1 MPLSSE
7 AIAEI
12 VDDLDKKEGYY
23 LVSNI
28 LPSLDLSQVES
39 LLDELE
45 EVREELSLKKET
57 SVLFDIREINKSYYA
72 YIKRLGKDYPN
83 TYLGLMRFRE
93 EKVYKLTN
101 KFTGAEKIIRGL
113 GLEQKELQTYLKI
126 EFLYPERV
134 IRSYLFYDGNLEIP
148 RTPQKADIEAEN
160 YSTEAQG
167 KNVVF
172 REDWNAIFDKKTWY
186 TEEIQEDT
194 ILKKFNISNKEQNR
208 EQKTTRLNS
217 EDYKKLI
224 TNLDAKKRYYLASKV
239 IQNLTSSQIENLLD
253 RAEKL
258 RESLISGDTSVLLEI
273 REVNKRYYIYRK
285 RLGKE
290 YKTLYLGV
298 VSFKQDII
306 YKLTNKET
314 RRQKVIRWLGLE
326 QKGLQ
331 TYLKIEF
338 LYPGKVIRNYLFYD
352 GNLALP
358 QSPQQVDI
366 EKVRENLIEGDRR
379 VSIFSME
386 QNTSDENRFK
396 NIINP
401 REDWSAIF
409 VKNDWRIERVNDFQ
423 NITNP
428 TIKEVQPEKLKQ
440 KSKKIKEGHNTN
452 LTPQDARLKA
462 NTTQT
467 PKSKVDNR
475 DRNNR
480 NLPDDLEKKQIPPTP
495 LPENLY
501 KKKVVRQPEQVQQE
515 FFFVAVKSHFT
526 AQVETYLHQWA
537 KLSQLLP
544 KNPPL
549 SLVVEPQR
557 LVLSD
562 VNQKILVEYDR
573 KLHRLSAKS
582 PRLVYSLLHEIVSN
596 VAINT
601 FIPAEQRALGQKWL
615 AHLQKRLLQDEQ
627 MLLASIFD
635 L

>member
-39 LLDELE
+39 LLDKLE

-172 REDWNAIFDKKTWY
+172 REDWNAIFDKKTWH

-194 ILKKFNISNKEQNR
+194 ILRKLNISNKEQDR

-338 LYPGKVIRNYLFYD
+338 LYPEKVIRNYLFYD

-386 QNTSDENRFK
+386 QNTSDEDRFK

-480 NLPDDLEKKQIPPTP
+480 NLPDNLEKKQIPPTP

-526 AQVETYLHQWA
+526 AQVETYLYQWA

-582 PRLVYSLLHEIVSN
+582 PRLVYSLLHEIISN

-627 MLLASIFD
+627 MLLTSIFD